1 MHSVFARSAASAIGV
16 ALFLTACS
24 DAGSGP
30 AGDAQVSVNL
40 ATRSA
45 TAAAGA
51 AALSAPE
58 TYTDAGGNTLEI
70 DRVQLVFRE
79 VELENETHQ
88 SACETASSSDG
99 DCAEIEIGPFLVD
112 LPLGVGGAARTVTAS
127 VPAGTYD
134 EVKFK
139 IREPDDDTDA
149 DAAFVAEH
157 PDFAHASVK
166 VEGSFNGS
174 LVHFRERPPGRAR
187 AGPEPA
193 AGGGRKR
200 HHRPDPLRGP
210 RGLVPGCG
218 RQSARSV
225 VGGSGSSWPTTSLAA
240 STPSRTRTTMD
251 PTTTAAITKG
261 GMTATTTAAA
271 AKAPTMARPG
281 SDPHRGR
288 AG

>member
-1 MHSVFARSAASAIGV
+1 MYSVSARSAASAIGV

-30 AGDAQVSVNL
+30 AGDAQVNVNL

-45 TAAAGA
+45 IAAAGA

-79 VELENETHQ
+79 VELENETNQ

-166 VEGSFNGS
+166 VEGSFNGAS
-174 LVHFRERPPGRAR
+174 FTFVSDLRAELKLELSPPLVVDGSGTTDLTLFADLGAWFRDAGGNLLDPSSVDGQLVADNIAR
-187 AGPEPA
+187 GFNAFEDENHDGSDDHGGDNQGGDDQGGDDHGSGGQGADDGA
-193 AGGGRKR
+193 AG
-200 HHRPDPLRGP
+200 
-210 RGLVPGCG
+210 
-218 RQSARSV
+218 
-225 VGGSGSSWPTTSLAA
+225 
-240 STPSRTRTTMD
+240 
-251 PTTTAAITKG
+251 I
-261 GMTATTTAAA
+261 
-271 AKAPTMARPG
+271 
-281 SDPHRGR
+281 
-288 AG
+288 

>member
-30 AGDAQVSVNL
+30 AGDAQVNINL

-70 DRVQLVFRE
+70 DRVQLVLRE

-88 SACETASSSDG
+88 NACETASSSDG

-112 LPLGVGGAARTVTAS
+112 LPLGVGGAARTVTAN
-127 VPAGTYD
+127 VPAGTYE

-149 DAAFVAEH
+149 DAAFVAAH
-157 PDFAHASVK
+157 PDFAHTSLK
-166 VEGSFNGS
+166 VEGSFNGTPFTFVS
-174 LVHFRERPPGRAR
+174 DLQAELKLELNPPLVVDGSGTTELTLFADLGTWFRD
-187 AGPEPA
+187 AGGNLLDPSSVSGQTVADNIAGGFNAFEDENHDGSDDHGGDDNGGTDDNGSGGHGADDGA
-193 AGGGRKR
+193 AG
-200 HHRPDPLRGP
+200 
-210 RGLVPGCG
+210 
-218 RQSARSV
+218 
-225 VGGSGSSWPTTSLAA
+225 
-240 STPSRTRTTMD
+240 
-251 PTTTAAITKG
+251 I
-261 GMTATTTAAA
+261 
-271 AKAPTMARPG
+271 
-281 SDPHRGR
+281 
-288 AG
+288 